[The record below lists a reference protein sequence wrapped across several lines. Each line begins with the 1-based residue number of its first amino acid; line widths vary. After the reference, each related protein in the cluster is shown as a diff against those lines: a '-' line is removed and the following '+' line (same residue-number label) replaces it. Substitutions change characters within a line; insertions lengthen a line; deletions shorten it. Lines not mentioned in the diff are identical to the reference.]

1 LNHFLSSATKML
13 GVLARCFTRTRG
25 TFALAVIA
33 LVSPTLPAHAQ
44 SYAWTWINGSNVFT
58 QKSGGETGQP
68 GVYGTLGEPASAN
81 VPGGRLGAVSWTD
94 KNGNFWLFGGG
105 GLDSAETFG
114 LLNDLWE
121 FTPSTGEWTWIAGGN
136 TIPAFNGGNPG
147 VYGQKGVAAAANT
160 PGSRTGA
167 FGWTDSD
174 GNLWLFGGAGFD
186 GNASDGSSVNLND
199 LWKFDV
205 ATRQW
210 AWIDGSS
217 TLGANGAAVGVYGP
231 LGSLTAGSYPGS
243 RNFGTSWTDNK
254 GNLWLFGG
262 EGEGAALV
270 TDAEDLNDLW
280 EFVPST
286 KQWAWMGG
294 SSATQ
299 QAGVYGTLGTFAA
312 ANVPGARSSAT
323 AWADK
328 NGNFWLFAG
337 NGFVQIGSMET
348 NGFLNDLWEFNPST
362 QEWAWMGG
370 SNTLPTSCLS
380 LSGGNCSLPGV
391 YGTQGTASAGNMPGS
406 RAGVNSWTDQS
417 GNLWLFGGIGWDS
430 NDNGGFLNDLWK
442 FNPTTNEWTWV
453 AGNNTANMA
462 GVYGAQGTPAP
473 ANVPGGRDS
482 AVSWI
487 DTNGNLW
494 LFGGNGLDAHGA
506 VNANGVLIVGYLNDL
521 WEYQPLPTATPTFSP
536 VAGTY
541 TSVQSVTLS
550 DTTPNATIYYTTDGT
565 TPTTSSE
572 KYTGVITVSA
582 TETIKAV
589 ATATGYPNSTV
600 ASATYTINLPLPPIA
615 VTPTFSPV
623 AGTYTSAQNV
633 TISDTTTGAAIYYTT
648 DGTTP
653 TVSSAKYAG
662 AITVSTTEA
671 IEAIAVAT
679 GYTNSTVA
687 SAAYT
692 INLPPPSFTFTAS
705 ATSLTVNSGSQGV
718 ITLTVAS
725 QNGFDSPVSFSCAGL
740 SVGASCAFSPA
751 TITPSS
757 AGTKTQLTIAT
768 STQSSALDSNFLPL
782 SRGIPLTL
790 AVSLL
795 WFKRRRKLWSMSLLA
810 VAFIGM
816 GVVTACGSG
825 NRSSSSPAPVTSTVT
840 LNATSGSLQQSTTIS
855 LTVN

>member
-1 LNHFLSSATKML
+1 MNHFLSSATKML

-25 TFALAVIA
+25 TFALAIIA

-58 QKSGGETGQP
+58 QTSGGETGQP
-68 GVYGTLGEPASAN
+68 GVYGTLGQPAATN

-94 KNGNFWLFGGG
+94 KDGNFWLFGGG
-105 GLDSAETFG
+105 GLDSTENFG

-121 FTPSTGEWTWIAGGN
+121 FTPSTGEWTWVAGGN
-136 TIPAFNGGNPG
+136 TIPVFNGGNPG
-147 VYGQKGVAAAANT
+147 VYGQKGVAAAGNT

-167 FGWTDSD
+167 FGGTDAD

-186 GNASDGSSVNLND
+186 ASASDGSSVNLND

-205 ATRQW
+205 TTRQW
-210 AWIDGSS
+210 VWMGGSS
-217 TLGANGAAVGVYGP
+217 SLGVNGTAAGIYGA
-231 LGSLTAGSYPGS
+231 LGSFTAGSYPGS

-262 EGEGAALV
+262 EGEGATFS
-270 TDAEDLNDLW
+270 TDAVDLNDLW

-286 KQWAWMGG
+286 GQWAWMGG
-294 SSATQ
+294 SSTQ
-299 QAGVYGTLGTFAA
+299 QQGVNSALGTFAA
-312 ANVPGARSSAT
+312 GNTPSARVLATGWVDKNDNLWLFGGISSAQ
-323 AWADK
+323 
-328 NGNFWLFAG
+328 GNAG
-337 NGFVQIGSMET
+337 PS
-348 NGFLNDLWEFNPST
+348 NDLWEFNPST
-362 QEWAWMGG
+362 SEWAWMGG
-370 SNTLPTSCLS
+370 SITLPTT
-380 LSGGNCSLPGV
+380 GCSHPAGAYCGWPGV
-391 YGTQGTASAGNMPGS
+391 YGTQGTASASNVPGGRES
-406 RAGVNSWTDQS
+406 GTAWTDQD
-417 GNLWLFGGIGWDS
+417 GNLWLFGGSGLDS
-430 NDNGGFLNDLWK
+430 VSVLGFLNDLWK

-462 GVYGAQGTPAP
+462 GVYGAQGTPAS

-550 DTTPNATIYYTTDGT
+550 DTTPGSTIYYTTDGT
-565 TPTTSSE
+565 TPTISSA

-582 TETIKAV
+582 TETIEAIA
-589 ATATGYPNSTV
+589 ATTGSPNSTV

-615 VTPTFSPV
+615 ATPTFSPV

-653 TVSSAKYAG
+653 TVSSTKYTG
-662 AITVSTTEA
+662 AIPVSTTET

-679 GYTNSTVA
+679 GYTNSTAA
-687 SAAYT
+687 SATYT
-692 INLPPPSFTFTAS
+692 INLPPPSFTFTTS

-718 ITLTVAS
+718 VTLTVTS
-725 QNGFDSPVSFSCAGL
+725 PNGFDSPVNFTCAGL
-740 SVGASCAFSPA
+740 PAGASCAFSPA

-768 STQSSALDSNFLPL
+768 STQSSALDSNFFPL

-795 WFKRRRKLWSMSLLA
+795 WFKRRRKLWSMLLLA

-816 GVVTACGSG
+816 GMVTACGSG